1 MFNKSHNNIL
11 TVEGCCWWGRGAARV
26 TGVCL
31 YGKLNYYLKD
41 KFPDVDFCE
50 NPGAICSGSFS
61 FTLMWVTGMFV
72 WVRLFMNFF
81 EINFVRIAIDVLTH
95 SFNLFQ
101 LEYMQSDVE
110 YSNSLDRYAG
120 RDVTDN
126 KETAETELVDI
137 ISERLDQGRNKE
149 HRLTNFQLVLTA
161 LGID

>member
-1 MFNKSHNNIL
+1 
-11 TVEGCCWWGRGAARV
+11 
-26 TGVCL
+26 
-31 YGKLNYYLKD
+31 
-41 KFPDVDFCE
+41 
-50 NPGAICSGSFS
+50 
-61 FTLMWVTGMFV
+61 
-72 WVRLFMNFF
+72 MNFF

-149 HRLTNFQLVLTA
+149 HRLTNFQLVLAA